1 VLGTEQATAINY
13 TKARSQARAIAVA
26 INHEGTPHPTFPRA
40 SENVATT
47 IALLDTLPVP
57 STDGVSKVYQQM
69 KNILGVAIEQQMENS
84 L

>member
-1 VLGTEQATAINY
+1 VLGTEQATTINY

-40 SENVATT
+40 SKNVATA
-47 IALLDTLPVP
+47 IALLDTLPAP